1 MCRHSGH
8 RPLQCVQLVPGEV
21 ASVLLGAFAAG
32 FCSDTRS
39 WRGLRGDWRRF
50 ACAGAPD
57 VFMVASGA
65 RGDVEAIDF
74 SLLYDATSLRGGA
87 ALRSGESVWGGQ
99 DRRDLPG
106 DFEAA
111 RGVVDLRAG
120 RRRRTDEQ

>member
-1 MCRHSGH
+1 M
-8 RPLQCVQLVPGEV
+8 
-21 ASVLLGAFAAG
+21 ASAVLGAFTAG
-32 FCSDTRS
+32 FCSDARP
-39 WRGLRGDWRRF
+39 WWPLRGDRGRL
-50 ACAGAPD
+50 AGAGAPD
-57 VFMVASGA
+57 VFMVAPGA

-99 DRRDLPG
+99 ARRDLPG

-120 RRRRTDEQ
+120 QRRGTDQ